1 MRKFTQSLCAA
12 TAALPLMLAAVH
24 ASAQSIDYGSL
35 ESLFNEPVTTS
46 ATGSPQRAAQASANI
61 EIITAEDI
69 DRSGARTIP
78 DILAQVTGMDVRR
91 SSMGGVDVNV
101 RGYNQP
107 MSGKLLVLINGRQV
121 YLDHYGF
128 TYWDAL
134 PVELAEIRQIE
145 VVKGPNTALFGFNAV
160 SGVVNIITYSP
171 LNDKTNAV
179 AVRGGS
185 QSLGEVSLVTTFKLG
200 SKVGIRLSGGTYT
213 ADEFSDANAAVPGIP
228 SSPRRNSFSA
238 DGIIQLTPKTQ
249 LELEAT
255 YSDMSRMSETP
266 FFASE
271 VSNGNTKSLR
281 GSVISE
287 TKFGLVK
294 ANVYSNHFWNTLH
307 APNRFIFGNE
317 VVVAQAE
324 DLLKIGANHTVRLAV
339 EHRDNHATGAF
350 ETAKIQITSGSA
362 MWSWQVS
369 DALNWTNA
377 IRYDTVH
384 QSYQYIGKRYD
395 ATGFNSTVVYK
406 ATDKDTWRFSAA
418 RGVSAPSLIDLS
430 ANVTEKPM
438 FVSNAEVSYS
448 HHIDAVR
455 GNVRLSAFTEKFT
468 DVKGFN
474 PGLTTNFGDSSSS
487 GFEAEITGKTGD
499 HLDWKLGYIYQS
511 VDDKLDNTT
520 NGIVYTQPGAYE
532 PGTSKGIVVGQVRY
546 ATGAW
551 DFGLFAH
558 SVSESD
564 QLYYV
569 GTGYL
574 LDHVPSYV
582 STGARVA
589 YKINPKLTME
599 LAGQDLTNNKTKQF
613 SLYRIESRTYL
624 TLKARY

>member
-1 MRKFTQSLCAA
+1 MRKFNTLFVAA
-12 TAALPLMLAAVH
+12 AALPMLLSAAT

-35 ESLFNEPVTTS
+35 ESLFGEPVTTS
-46 ATGSPQRAAQASANI
+46 ATGSPQRTTEASANI

-69 DRSGARTIP
+69 NRSGARTIP
-78 DILAQVTGMDVRR
+78 DILSQVTGMDVRR

-134 PVELAEIRQIE
+134 PVELSEIRQIE

-160 SGVVNIITYSP
+160 SGVVNIITYSA
-171 LNDKTNAV
+171 LNDKTNTAT
-179 AVRGGS
+179 VRAGS
-185 QSLGEVSLVTTFKLG
+185 QSLGEMSLVTTFKLG

-213 ADEFSDANAAVPGIP
+213 ADEFSDADAAVANIP
-228 SSPRRNSFSA
+228 SKPRRNSFSA
-238 DGIIQLTPKTQ
+238 DGLIQLTPKTQ

-281 GSVISE
+281 GSVMSE

-294 ANVYSNHFWNTLH
+294 ATVYSNHFWNTLH
-307 APNRFIFGNE
+307 APGVFEFGNE

-324 DLLKIGANHTVRLAV
+324 DLLKIGSSHTIRLAI

-350 ETAKIQITSGSA
+350 DTSKAQISSASG
-362 MWSWQVS
+362 MWAWQVS
-369 DALNWTNA
+369 DSVSWTNA
-377 IRYDTVH
+377 VRYDAVR
-384 QSYQYIGKRYD
+384 QSFQSVGKRYD
-395 ATGFNSTVVYK
+395 AIGFNSTVVYK
-406 ATDKDTWRFSAA
+406 ASPKDTWRFTAA
-418 RGVSAPSLIDLS
+418 RGVSAPSLIDIS
-430 ANVTEKPM
+430 ANVNEKPM
-438 FVSNAEVSYS
+438 FVGSAEVSYS
-448 HHIDAVR
+448 HHIDAVK
-455 GNVRLSAFTEKFT
+455 GNLRLSVFSEKFT

-487 GFEAEITGKTGD
+487 GVEAEISGKTGE
-499 HLDWKLGYIYQS
+499 HLDWKLGYIYQT
-511 VDDKLDNTT
+511 VDDKLNNTT
-520 NGIVYTQPGAYE
+520 NGVVYTQPAAYE
-532 PGTSKGIVVGQVRY
+532 PGTSKGIFVGQLRY

-564 QLYYV
+564 QLYYI

-589 YKINPKLTME
+589 YKINPKLEVE
-599 LAGQDLTNNKTKQF
+599 LAGQDLTNSKTKQF

-624 TLKARY
+624 TLKARF